1 MGKASRRKGDACAC
15 GSGLDRTACCG
26 RYLDGTAVAPTAEAL
41 MRSRY
46 AAFVEGREDY
56 LLVTWATATRPESL
70 SLEPDQRWLGLTI
83 RATEAGGPEDREG
96 WVEFVA
102 RSRVRGQGVRLHERS
117 HFCREDGHWVYVD
130 GEFPGA

>member
-1 MGKASRRKGDACAC
+1 MGKASRRKGGTCAC
-15 GSGLDRTACCG
+15 GSGRDRPACCG
-26 RYLDGTAVAPTAEAL
+26 AFLDGAAAAPTAEAL

-56 LLVTWATATRPESL
+56 LLATWAPETRPESL
-70 SLEPDQRWLGLTI
+70 MLEPDQRWLGLTI
-83 RATEAGGPEDREG
+83 RATGAGGPEDREG

-117 HFCREDGHWVYVD
+117 RFRREDGRWVYVD